1 MRNTSMLDRIIRLLI
16 GLGLFELAFFWLA
29 GGWQLAG
36 FIAGAIALAT
46 AALGICPLYRLF
58 GVRADRPGARPIG
71 RLGALASAL
80 LVVTL
85 VVAGSYASD
94 FFTRKRFV
102 EDFNAMNTP
111 YKQALFYTGQNDRA
125 QAVANY
131 DQLVAAYADFQAKY
145 TSYHPYAIKGDAQF
159 DSDLAD
165 VAQTIAGTAAEV
177 HDGDL
182 ALAHKQLE
190 TVRPAFQAIFKRNGF
205 SMLSISL
212 VDFHDAMELILDPAN
227 ANEAQQVIAI
237 YPQVSEK
244 LRVVETEA
252 NDAEI
257 QAIRANLDELLR
269 LAQSGAADALPA
281 QAGKLKSSFVKVYL
295 VRG

>member
-1 MRNTSMLDRIIRLLI
+1 MRNTSTLDRIIRLVI
-16 GLGLFELAFFWLA
+16 GLALFELAFFWLA
-29 GGWQLAG
+29 GGWQLAS
-36 FIAGAIALAT
+36 FIAGGVALAS
-46 AALGICPLYRLF
+46 AVLGICPLYRLF
-58 GVRADRPGARPIG
+58 GVRTDRADARSIG
-71 RLGALASAL
+71 WRGTLASAL
-80 LVVTL
+80 LIVTL

-94 FFTRKRFV
+94 FLTRKRFV
-102 EDFNAMNTP
+102 EDFNVMNTP

-131 DQLVAAYADFQAKY
+131 DQLVVAYADFQAKY
-145 TSYHPYAIKGDAQF
+145 ASYHPYAIKGDTRF
-159 DSDLAD
+159 DGDLAD
-165 VAQTIAGTAAEV
+165 VAQTIAGTGADV
-177 HDGDL
+177 HAGDL

-190 TVRPAFQAIFKRNGF
+190 TVRPTFQEIFKRNGF

-227 ANEAQQVIAI
+227 AKDAQQVGAI

-244 LRVVETEA
+244 LRAVEAEA

-257 QAIRANLDELLR
+257 RAICANLDELLR
-269 LAQSGAADALPA
+269 LARSGATDSLPA
-281 QAGKLKSSFVKVYL
+281 QAGTLKSSFVKVYL

>member
-1 MRNTSMLDRIIRLLI
+1 MRNTSALDRIIRLAI
-16 GLGLFELAFFWLA
+16 GLALFELAFFWLA
-29 GGWQLAG
+29 GTWQIVAL
-36 FIAGAIALAT
+36 IAGGMLLAT
-46 AALGICPLYRLF
+46 AALGICPLYRF
-58 GVRADRPGARPIG
+58 AGVRTARADARPIG
-71 RLGALASAL
+71 RLGVLASVL
-80 LVVTL
+80 LVATI

-102 EDFNAMNTP
+102 EDFNAMNAP
-111 YKQALFYTGQNDRA
+111 YKQALFYTGQGDRTQA
-125 QAVANY
+125 QANY
-131 DQLVAAYADFQAKY
+131 DQLVVAYASFQARY

-159 DSDLAD
+159 DGDLAD

-177 HDGDL
+177 HTGDL

-190 TVRPAFQAIFKRNGF
+190 TVRPVFQAIFKRNGF
-205 SMLSISL
+205 SMLAISL
-212 VDFHDAMELILDPAN
+212 VDFHDAMEQILDPAN
-227 ANEAQQVIAI
+227 AKDAQQVIAI
-237 YPQVSEK
+237 YAPVSEK
-244 LRVVETEA
+244 LRVVEAEA

>member
-1 MRNTSMLDRIIRLLI
+1 MRNTSTPDRIARLLI
-16 GLGLFELAFFWLA
+16 GLALFELGFFWLA
-29 GGWQLAG
+29 GGWQLAS
-36 FIAGAIALAT
+36 FMAGGVALAT
-46 AALGICPLYRLF
+46 AVLGICPLYRLL
-58 GVRADRPGARPIG
+58 GLRTSHAGARPIG

-80 LVVTL
+80 LL
-85 VVAGSYASD
+85 VALVLAGGYASD

-111 YKQALFYTGQNDRA
+111 YKQALFYTGQNNRA

-131 DQLVAAYADFQAKY
+131 DQLVQAYAGFQAKY
-145 TSYHPYAIKGDAQF
+145 TSFHPYAIKGDAQF
-159 DSDLAD
+159 DRDLAG
-165 VAQTIAGTAAEV
+165 VAQTIAGTDANV
-177 HDGDL
+177 HSGDL

-227 ANEAQQVIAI
+227 ASDAQQVIAI

-244 LRVVETEA
+244 LRAVEAEA

-269 LAQSGAADALPA
+269 LAQSDAPDALPA
-281 QAGKLKSSFVKVYL
+281 QAGTLKSSFVKVYL